1 MLKFFRMSLIASVML
16 TSSQLLAQ
24 SGGQHPMQ
32 HPTFFRSVQV
42 DGRSIFYREAGPKDA
57 PTLLLLHR
65 VPFKFGVKR

>member
-1 MLKFFRMSLIASVML
+1 MRQFLRMSLVL

-24 SGGQHPMQ
+24 SGDEHSMQ
-32 HPTFFRSVQV
+32 HPTFYRSVQV
-42 DGRSIFYREAGPKDA
+42 DGLSIFYRAAGPKNA